1 MKSFQDVLSIYLL
14 SGMYRGV
21 KELPLI
27 GSRVLFSLFV
37 FGLGSNGW
45 YPTHFGRRET
55 KQHITSVQKKRLHEI
70 NKLSTVQPPV
80 GRSCFSVTTGFT
92 NVYERILTGS
102 NSFTF
107 S

>member
-55 KQHITSVQKKRLHEI
+55 KQHITSVQKK
-70 NKLSTVQPPV
+70 
-80 GRSCFSVTTGFT
+80 GFT
-92 NVYERILTGS
+92 RSTS
-102 NSFTF
+102 
-107 S
+107 